1 VSRTKEQD
9 IWHKRGF
16 AHGIAVACS
25 TMFGT
30 WGESVAVE
38 EILSGAGLD
47 THTKMKRLGVD
58 DYDLKILA
66 PIFKTLRER
75 RRRTTAVSRP
85 HRSPAEN
92 KGE

>member
-1 VSRTKEQD
+1 MTRTKEQD
-9 IWHKRGF
+9 KWHEQGF

-38 EILSGAGLD
+38 EILTGAGLT
-47 THTKMKRLGVD
+47 THSKMKRLGVD

-66 PIFKTLRER
+66 PIFKTLRQQR
-75 RRRTTAVSRP
+75 A
-85 HRSPAEN
+85 RSNGA
-92 KGE
+92 GQ

>member
-1 VSRTKEQD
+1 VTRTKEQD
-9 IWHKRGF
+9 KWHERGF

-25 TMFGT
+25 TLYGT

-47 THTKMKRLGVD
+47 THTKMKKLGVD

-66 PIFKTLRER
+66 PVFKTMREHKR
-75 RRRTTAVSRP
+75 RAVMQSNGIR
-85 HRSPAEN
+85 EG
-92 KGE
+92 K